1 MQTPRRRFW
10 VGLWLLTACLF
21 IFPINNLPIRI
32 GTILLTLA
40 TYASLIYHFHRR
52 KTILIGLL
60 SLGILI
66 AGFLA
71 FPGHNPDPKNLCNAY
86 PRSLRTYEGTRY
98 IWGGENKL
106 GIDCSGLVR
115 AGLIKAN
122 VEQGV
127 FTLNPEPVRFG
138 LSLWWHDCSAK
149 ALGEEYRGLTRRI
162 TSSPSINLLDN
173 SQIQPGDIAVTTSGV
188 HVLAFLG
195 NDEWIEADPDL
206 KKVVIVKTPSKD
218 NPWFDE
224 PVQIMRWTELESK

>member
-1 MQTPRRRFW
+1 MQTPRRRFLI
-10 VGLWLLTACLF
+10 GLWLLTGCLL

-32 GTILLTLA
+32 GTILVILA
-40 TYASLIYHFHRR
+40 IYSSLIYQFHRC
-52 KTILIGLL
+52 KPILIGLL

-66 AGFLA
+66 VGFLL
-71 FPGHNPDPKNLCNAY
+71 FLGRNSDTQHLRNAY
-86 PRSLRTYEGTRY
+86 LRSLQTYKGTRY

-122 VEQGV
+122 VEQGLLS
-127 FTLNPEPVRFG
+127 LNPKLARFG

-224 PVQIMRWTELESK
+224 PVQIMRWTELETK